1 MAKPDV
7 RMNYDSME
15 AMAKEFDN
23 AVKQLEESMNDMKN
37 VAKTM
42 EDGALL
48 GMGGDAFVDAINSKL
63 IPNMQILSEKFNEM
77 GGDIRAAVAYTR
89 DGVESSRKR
98 FI

>member
-15 AMAKEFDN
+15 EMAKEFDN
-23 AVKQLEESMNDMKN
+23 AVKQLEDTVNDMKN

-48 GMGGDAFVDAINSKL
+48 GMGGDAFVDAIQSQL
-63 IPNMQILSEKFNEM
+63 VPNIQILSEKLGEL

-89 DGVESSRKR
+89 DGVESARKR
-98 FI
+98 FV

>member
-37 VAKTM
+37 AAKTM

-63 IPNMQILSEKFNEM
+63 IPNMQILSEKMNEM

>member
-23 AVKQLEESMNDMKN
+23 AVKQIEDTMNDMKK
-37 VAKTM
+37 VASTM
-42 EDGALL
+42 QDGALL
-48 GMGGDAFVDAINSKL
+48 GTGGDAFVDAIQSHL
-63 IPNMQILSEKFNEM
+63 LPSLQTLSEKFGEM

-89 DGVESSRKR
+89 DGVESSRKK

>member
-23 AVKQLEESMNDMKN
+23 AVKQLEESMNEMKN

-63 IPNMQILSEKFNEM
+63 IPNMQILSEKLNEM

>member
-23 AVKQLEESMNDMKN
+23 AVKQLETTINEMKN

-48 GMGGDAFVDAINSKL
+48 GMGGDAFVDAIQSYL
-63 IPNMQILSEKFNEM
+63 IPNINILAEKLGEM
-77 GGDIRAAVAYTR
+77 GGDVRAAVAYTR

>member
-15 AMAKEFDN
+15 TMAKEFDN
-23 AVKQLEESMNDMKN
+23 AVKQLEETMNDMNK
-37 VAKTM
+37 VAQTM

-48 GMGGDAFVDAINSKL
+48 GMGGDAFCDAIRSQL
-63 IPNMQILSEKFNEM
+63 LPNMKILTEKLGEM
-77 GGDIRAAVAYTR
+77 GGDVRAAVAYTR
-89 DGVESSRKR
+89 DGVETARKK

>member
-23 AVKQLEESMNDMKN
+23 AVKQLEETMNDMKK
-37 VAKTM
+37 VASTM
-42 EDGALL
+42 QDGALL
-48 GMGGDAFVDAINSKL
+48 GMGGDAFVDAIQSKL
-63 IPNMQILSEKFNEM
+63 LPNMQTLTEKLGEM

-89 DGVESSRKR
+89 DGVESSRKK